1 MKLLLNFCLAS
12 FISLIVNKNVSNKDS
27 KFFLKFFFCVL
38 SSNSRKQF
46 RNSTK
51 LKPFYTGKDFCKF
64 M

>member
-12 FISLIVNKNVSNKDS
+12 FMSLIVNKNVSKKVS
-27 KFFLKFFFCVL
+27 KFFLKFF
-38 SSNSRKQF
+38 SRKQF